1 VQQVKGAVLKS
12 RMAFVEEH
20 FGKDAVQRVLES
32 LPAEDQRPF
41 RLLFTS
47 NWYPFELGKRL
58 DDAIV
63 RVLGNGQ
70 PAFFERLGAASAEK
84 NLTSLHAGYL
94 TPGDPQAFLAKA
106 PQIYS
111 LYYGTGRREYRAT
124 GPTSGVL
131 TTYEADT
138 FSSPDCITVVG
149 WYRKALEMCGARK
162 VSVLEEE
169 CRAKGGAVC
178 RYRVQ
183 WAAESEK

>member
-1 VQQVKGAVLKS
+1 MQQIKGAVLKS
-12 RMAFVEEH
+12 RIAFVEDH
-20 FGKDAVQRVLES
+20 FGKDGVQKVLAGLS
-32 LPAEDQRPF
+32 AEDQRPL

-63 RVLGNGQ
+63 RVLGGGR
-70 PAFFERLGAASAEK
+70 ADFFERLGAASAEK
-84 NLTSLHAGYL
+84 NLTSVHAGYV
-94 TPGDPQAFLAKA
+94 TRGDPQAFLAKA

-111 LYYGTGRREYRAT
+111 LYYETGRREYTPT

-138 FSSPDCITVVG
+138 FSAPDCMTVIG
-149 WYRKALEMCGARK
+149 WYKKALEMCGARN
-162 VSVLEEE
+162 VSMVEEE

-178 RYRVQ
+178 RYRVR
-183 WAAESEK
+183 WEVRSEK

>member
-12 RMAFVEEH
+12 RIAFVEEH
-20 FGKDAVQRVLES
+20 FGKGAVQRVLES
-32 LPAEDQRPF
+32 LPVEYQRPF

-63 RVLGNGQ
+63 RVLGKGQ
-70 PAFFERLGAASAEK
+70 PELFERLGAASAEK

-94 TPGDPQAFLAKA
+94 TPGNPQAFLAKA

-111 LYYGTGRREYRAT
+111 LYYGTGRREYAAT

-138 FSSPDCITVVG
+138 FSGPDCMTVVG

-162 VSVLEEE
+162 VSVVEEE
-169 CRAKGGAVC
+169 CRANGGAVC
-178 RYRVQ
+178 RYRVR
-183 WAAESEK
+183 WEPTA